1 MSKIIMS
8 NACIF
13 AYEICED
20 AEISICIEKWKSRLK
35 NNLEDYSENKSLY
48 PKDKDYWSN
57 RIKNISQTL
66 EQGFSVLSRE
76 EYNTKIRE
84 YFLSKPVLEISSDE
98 FYRSLNILPPIN
110 WVCCDEFEMFHISEG
125 EWGSFH
131 AQYYRNKKTNKCF
144 TCVSDVYDKST
155 WIDKRV

>member
-1 MSKIIMS
+1 MS

-35 NNLEDYSENKSLY
+35 NNLEDYSENEILY
-48 PKDKDYWSN
+48 PKDKGYWHN
-57 RIKNISQTL
+57 RIKNTSQTL
-66 EQGFSVLSRE
+66 EQVFSVLSRE

-84 YFLSKPVLEISSDE
+84 YFLSKPVREITSE
-98 FYRSLNILPPIN
+98 NFYDALNALPPIN
-110 WVCCDEFEMFHISEG
+110 WVMCDEFEMFHISEADY
-125 EWGSFH
+125 SVYH
-131 AQYYRNKKTNKCF
+131 TQYYRDKKTNKCF